1 MVQVLNDAIV
11 TKADKTYVDE
21 AIANIPT
28 ESDVF
33 IIDCPDGSVISH
45 TFDQIMTAI
54 NNGKAVYASI
64 YGSTMAPVSYI
75 ADDNSF
81 VEFNAIREDNN
92 AIWLDGLVV
101 NSDNSFS
108 AKHMNLTNSVGISE
122 EDIDDLSSLLI

>member
-1 MVQVLNDAIV
+1 M
-11 TKADKTYVDE
+11 DE

-28 ESDVF
+28 EPDVF
-33 IIDCPDGSVISH
+33 VIDCPDGSVISH

-64 YGSTMAPVSYI
+64 YGSTMAPLSYI
-75 ADDNSF
+75 ADDDSF

-92 AIWLDGLVV
+92 TIWLDGLVV

-108 AKHMNLTNSVGISE
+108 AKHMNLVNSVGISE